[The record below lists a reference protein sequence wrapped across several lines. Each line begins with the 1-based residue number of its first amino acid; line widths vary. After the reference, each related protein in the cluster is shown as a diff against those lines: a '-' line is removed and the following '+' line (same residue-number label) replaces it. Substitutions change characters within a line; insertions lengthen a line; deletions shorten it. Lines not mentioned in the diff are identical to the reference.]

1 MTTTGLSPSEVNSR
15 FKVLPRPFPNP
26 GKCAVCGGVKTPVV
40 DFGFTVQFY
49 GAVMICTVCL
59 SEAARKIG
67 MVSEQDLRDNTQAT
81 DQVAKEYLARNNLKA
96 INGDQYNLAVTAATS
111 LSDLVLR
118 GLPDLPVEDSPNP
131 KQDSSGDPNQLDLFE
146 SSNGGATLENS
157 GSISVEGRADVSDDT
172 FRFFQ

>member
-1 MTTTGLSPSEVNSR
+1 MTQTGLSPSEVNSR

-26 GKCAVCGGVKTPVV
+26 GKCAVCGGVKTSVV
-40 DFGFTVQFY
+40 DFGLTVQFY

-67 MVSEQDLRDNTQAT
+67 MVSERDLVDNVRAT
-81 DQVAKEYLARNNLKA
+81 DQIAKEYLARNNLKA
-96 INGDQYNLAVTAATS
+96 INGDQYSLAVTAATS

-118 GLPDLPVEDSPNP
+118 GLPDLPVESPANP
-131 KQDSSGDPNQLDLFE
+131 EQDSGRDPNQLDLFE
-146 SSNGGATLENS
+146 SIDS
-157 GSISVEGRADVSDDT
+157 GSALDNGSTISVEGRADVSDDT